1 MTRQRDFL
9 TGPTSVRGGR
19 RRSRTASRRT
29 GRCAARDF
37 VDVAGAPRAVGLVL
51 LLRCLG
57 WCCAPP
63 PDGPRPAAGW
73 GSVGGLGVT
82 RGSAFAWTG
91 VIDAA
96 SVTGSGNERSIVRP
110 FAHERRTVASPQ
122 PHAARVGKHSS
133 FTWTVP
139 REGRISA
146 RREVSGGGS
155 STSHGF
161 RTWQIHRR
169 HARTKNPARIT
180 HEGRSVR
187 HPEAHPR
194 PETPRPTPPTRR
206 SRPLRR
212 PSPACAEAAQRRRRA
227 DGEQRTS
234 RATTPATDAP
244 TTSRPRVNTM
254 CATGR

>member
-19 RRSRTASRRT
+19 RRSRTASGRT

-194 PETPRPTPPTRR
+194 PETPGRPHPPAGRGPCGDRAQRAPRRRSGDVAPTASSAPAGPRPPPPTRR
-206 SRPLRR
+206 RR
-212 PSPACAEAAQRRRRA
+212 HAPA
-227 DGEQRTS
+227 
-234 RATTPATDAP
+234 
-244 TTSRPRVNTM
+244 
-254 CATGR
+254 